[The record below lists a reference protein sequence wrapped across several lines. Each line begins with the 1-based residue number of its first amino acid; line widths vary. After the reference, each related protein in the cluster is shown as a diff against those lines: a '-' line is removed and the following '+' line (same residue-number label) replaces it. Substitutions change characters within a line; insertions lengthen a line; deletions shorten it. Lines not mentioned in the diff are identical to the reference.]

1 MKQYICT
8 MLESTHLSTFVRIS
22 ISYYS
27 LTRKN
32 SPRVLDKLYIR
43 AGRLVVSITLP
54 REKTLHHTL
63 RHILIPLL
71 EFPTILDKVSRV
83 DLSRDSRTNLENL
96 YSILPS
102 IERLKDVSLYS
113 LMAYLVTLMAL
124 FCQSVP
130 GGRLSIPSFFD
141 TRAIP
146 VCLAMNYITLLDKYT
161 RLSRDLER
169 KKKKLL
175 ALLPVE

>member
-8 MLESTHLSTFVRIS
+8 MLESTRLSTSVRIS

-43 AGRLVVSITLP
+43 VGRLVVSITLP
-54 REKTLHHTL
+54 REKTLHLTL

-71 EFPTILDKVSRV
+71 GFPIILDKVSLV
-83 DLSRDSRTNLENL
+83 DLSRDSQTDLENL
-96 YSILPS
+96 YSTLPS
-102 IERLKDVSLYS
+102 IEQYKDVSLYS
-113 LMAYLVTLMAL
+113 LMEYLATLMAF
-124 FCQSVP
+124 FCQSVH
-130 GGRLSIPSFFD
+130 GGRLSIPSFSD

-146 VCLAMNYITLLDKYT
+146 VCLAMNYIILLDKYAQ
-161 RLSRDLER
+161 LSRDLE
-169 KKKKLL
+169 KKKAK
-175 ALLPVE
+175 ASVLLPVG